1 MAAEGFGA
9 VRPSA
14 GCLCPAG
21 DLTAARTLSIE
32 LPLQQGPAAPV
43 GGPTAGTPADWADV
57 RVDVDREERRERIRF
72 VQGIRARRRRSRRRT
87 TRVL

>member
-1 MAAEGFGA
+1 MAAKGFGA

-14 GCLCPAG
+14 WCLCPVG
-21 DLTAARTLSIE
+21 DLTAARTLSVE
-32 LPLQQGPAAPV
+32 PPLQPGPAVPV
-43 GGPTAGTPADWADV
+43 GGAIAGARADWADV